1 MVQIKK
7 QNIKVLDFADRTVDG
22 YNRSTET
29 AKNCLITSRNIGTVW
44 TERRDPADSIKLQ
57 HLYTSAC
64 MVLLVLCKYQDF
76 NNHTIGTEQG
86 SHKNLVLISD
96 ERRTSVQS

>member
-7 QNIKVLDFADRTVDG
+7 QNIKVLDFADRTVDR

-44 TERRDPADSIKLQ
+44 TERRDPADSIN
-57 HLYTSAC
+57 YNTNTSAC

-76 NNHTIGTEQG
+76 NNHSIGTEQG
-86 SHKNLVLISD
+86 SPKNLVLISD
-96 ERRTSVQS
+96 DRRTSVQS

>member
-29 AKNCLITSRNIGTVW
+29 AKNCLITSNIGTVW

-57 HLYTSAC
+57 H
-64 MVLLVLCKYQDF
+64 
-76 NNHTIGTEQG
+76 
-86 SHKNLVLISD
+86 
-96 ERRTSVQS
+96 

>member
-57 HLYTSAC
+57 HLYFC
-64 MVLLVLCKYQDF
+64 MHGPFGPVEVSGLQ
-76 NNHTIGTEQG
+76 
-86 SHKNLVLISD
+86 
-96 ERRTSVQS
+96 

>member
-29 AKNCLITSRNIGTVW
+29 AKNC
-44 TERRDPADSIKLQ
+44 
-57 HLYTSAC
+57 
-64 MVLLVLCKYQDF
+64 
-76 NNHTIGTEQG
+76 
-86 SHKNLVLISD
+86 
-96 ERRTSVQS
+96 

>member
-7 QNIKVLDFADRTVDG
+7 QNIKVVDFADRTVDG

-44 TERRDPADSIKLQ
+44 TERRDPSDSKKLLQ
-57 HLYTSAC
+57 HLYNTSAC
-64 MVLLVLCKYQDF
+64 IVLL
-76 NNHTIGTEQG
+76 
-86 SHKNLVLISD
+86 
-96 ERRTSVQS
+96 